1 MKMDFT
7 AEKINEYESL
17 IKSRLSEYRYNHSM
31 NVAKSAVYLAEK
43 YGADCEKAYVAGVL
57 HDIMKEE
64 SLEIQQ
70 QFIES
75 DGYKMTGTELA
86 VPSVYHQMSGAAYCK
101 KVLGIDDDEIIGA
114 IRFHTTGKADMT
126 LLEKVVYTADFI
138 SAERN
143 YPDVDIMRRLADEN
157 LEIVNKKVGEIPFSL
172 ENPPIAINANMQ
184 QINWGLKFPY
194 RSVARKTPKSTTP
207 ISRVQEIELYPYGCC
222 KLRMTE
228 MPILK

>member
-1 MKMDFT
+1 MKMNFT

-31 NVAKSAVYLAEK
+31 NVAESAVYLAEK

-64 SLEIQQ
+64 SLEIQR

-75 DGYKMTGTELA
+75 DGYKMTCTELA

-126 LLEKVVYTADFI
+126 LLEKAVLHSLKYTI
-138 SAERN
+138 GSLSER
-143 YPDVDIMRRLADEN
+143 
-157 LEIVNKKVGEIPFSL
+157 EIPIHPDTLNCYNFIL
-172 ENPPIAINANMQ
+172 ENYFV
-184 QINWGLKFPY
+184 K
-194 RSVARKTPKSTTP
+194 
-207 ISRVQEIELYPYGCC
+207 E
-222 KLRMTE
+222 
-228 MPILK
+228 

>member
-1 MKMDFT
+1 MKMNFT

-17 IKSRLSEYRYNHSM
+17 IKSRLSQYRYNHSM
-31 NVAKSAVYLAEK
+31 NVAESAVYLAEK

-64 SLEIQQ
+64 SLEIQR

-157 LEIVNKKVGEIPFSL
+157 LEKAMLHSLKYTIGGLSEREIPIHPDTLNCYNFIL
-172 ENPPIAINANMQ
+172 ENYFV
-184 QINWGLKFPY
+184 K
-194 RSVARKTPKSTTP
+194 
-207 ISRVQEIELYPYGCC
+207 E
-222 KLRMTE
+222 
-228 MPILK
+228 

>member
-1 MKMDFT
+1 MKMNFT

-31 NVAKSAVYLAEK
+31 NVAESAVYLAEK

-64 SLEIQQ
+64 SLEIQC

-157 LEIVNKKVGEIPFSL
+157 LEKAMLHSLKYTIGSLSEREIPIHPDTLNCYNFIL
-172 ENPPIAINANMQ
+172 ENYFV
-184 QINWGLKFPY
+184 K
-194 RSVARKTPKSTTP
+194 
-207 ISRVQEIELYPYGCC
+207 E
-222 KLRMTE
+222 
-228 MPILK
+228 

>member
-1 MKMDFT
+1 MKMNFT

-17 IKSRLSEYRYNHSM
+17 IKSRLSQYRYNHSM
-31 NVAKSAVYLAEK
+31 NVAESAVYLAEK

-64 SLEIQQ
+64 SLEIQR

-143 YPDVDIMRRLADEN
+143 YPDVDIMRRLADES
-157 LEIVNKKVGEIPFSL
+157 LEKAMLHSLKYTIGCLSEREIPIHPDTLNCYNFIL
-172 ENPPIAINANMQ
+172 ENYFV
-184 QINWGLKFPY
+184 K
-194 RSVARKTPKSTTP
+194 
-207 ISRVQEIELYPYGCC
+207 E
-222 KLRMTE
+222 
-228 MPILK
+228 